1 MLSFSLPSN
10 HYLLPATFNFS
21 ILYPMKPQLIIFA
34 ILIAGF
40 IIYNFFL
47 QSQDDRTNTVINII
61 FASLL
66 FGYISFMAYS
76 LLKKMKK

>member
-1 MLSFSLPSN
+1 
-10 HYLLPATFNFS
+10 
-21 ILYPMKPQLIIFA
+21 MKPQLIIFA

-40 IIYNFFL
+40 IAYNLFFRSL
-47 QSQDDRTNTVINII
+47 DDRTNTAINIV
-61 FASLL
+61 FASVL